1 MVVLLALLGFSHE
14 AAVKWLMGMRLHH
27 PRWFFT
33 HTLGTIRLWYAV
45 FLHQSGQIY
54 YRVAPSSKRQLTET
68 WLLFS
73 LVQSTKV
80 SLPLYSVGQNQY
92 IIKLFLWD
100 LKKDFILGLES
111 WLKHLSHIYKT
122 IAVQIVSQWHFV
134 NPWGKSR
141 SGNKQIL
148 EIWRKIS
155 TYKGEIKP
163 VLSIAYLGHISP
175 NTK

>member
-1 MVVLLALLGFSHE
+1 
-14 AAVKWLMGMRLHH
+14 
-27 PRWFFT
+27 
-33 HTLGTIRLWYAV
+33 
-45 FLHQSGQIY
+45 
-54 YRVAPSSKRQLTET
+54 
-68 WLLFS
+68 
-73 LVQSTKV
+73 
-80 SLPLYSVGQNQY
+80 
-92 IIKLFLWD
+92 
-100 LKKDFILGLES
+100 
-111 WLKHLSHIYKT
+111 
-122 IAVQIVSQWHFV
+122 V